1 MTLKSLPSLVS
12 SLVLVSLLAGCAGSG
27 EVRVKEGT
35 EKIGSAPTGRVF
47 VTSEATIVHVDKIE
61 RLATLRNARSF
72 TTGTYLQTTDRE
84 GNKSAILK
92 TRENREV
99 GLRTADMLEGEPKIN
114 DRAAPVSAS
123 EANRLQK
130 IYREPGEE

>member
-1 MTLKSLPSLVS
+1 MSLQSLASLVS
-12 SLVLVSLLAGCAGSG
+12 SLVLLSLFAGCAGSG

-35 EKIGSAPTGRVF
+35 ETIGSAPTGRVF
-47 VTSEATIVHVDKIE
+47 VTSEATIVHVDEIE

-72 TTGTYLQTTDRE
+72 ATGTFLQTTDRE
-84 GNKSAILK
+84 GNKNAILK

-99 GLRTADMLEGEPKIN
+99 GLRTADILEGEPKIN

-123 EANRLQK
+123 EAARLQK